1 MVKKI
6 SIYGED
12 YYILYLRNDLKSSGK
27 SKKNENSSKSL
38 SQSMQKIGQM
48 NDLTFL

>member
-12 YYILYLRNDLKSSGK
+12 YYILYIKNIVKPLKP
-27 SKKNENSSKSL
+27 KKAEK
-38 SQSMQKIGQM
+38 
-48 NDLTFL
+48 